1 MFSNIGGEDTRII
14 LTYALLLIPAS
25 LYGLGL
31 IAGKKGRFLFLAGI
45 IFHVLSTILRGLEI
59 GSIPL
64 TEKHDTISFM
74 TLSMALTYWY
84 VIRKKEMKNLDILVL
99 PLIALFMF
107 VSFIHIPINTISP
120 FLKTPWFYLHTFFFF
135 SSYGFFGVASCVG
148 LLYLFNRD
156 NEYESLQYKG
166 IMNGWIL
173 YSVSLI
179 AGSIWFFIAH
189 GTYWL
194 WTSKELWTTLTW
206 FYYGLYL
213 HARLMKGFRGRPAA
227 VIGSLGFAVAL
238 FTYFGVGTILPSP
251 PTEF

>member
-1 MFSNIGGEDTRII
+1 MFSNIGGEDTQTI
-14 LTYALLLIPAS
+14 LTYALLLIPTS
-25 LYGLGL
+25 LYSMGL
-31 IAGKKGRFLFLAGI
+31 IKGKKGYYFFLSGI
-45 IFHVLSTILRGLEI
+45 VFHLLSMILRGLEI

-74 TLSMALTYWY
+74 AFSMALTYWY
-84 VIRKKEMKNLDILVL
+84 FIRKKEIKNLDIFAL
-99 PLIALFMF
+99 PLIAFFMF
-107 VSFIHIPINTISP
+107 VSFIHMPINTISP

-135 SSYGFFGVASCVG
+135 SSYGFFGVSSGIGV
-148 LLYLFNRD
+148 LYLLSGE

-166 IMNGWIL
+166 VINGWIL
-173 YSVSLI
+173 FSLSLI
-179 AGSIWFFIAH
+179 AGSIWFFIAY

-213 HARLMKGFRGRPAA
+213 HVRLMKGFRGWPAS

-238 FTYFGVGTILPSP
+238 FTYFGVGTIIPSP